1 VVYSTTVACGC
12 FSDGFITSNGPE
24 FRNEDEPYAFA
35 MAADSDDDRPVG
47 ELKVA

>member
-1 VVYSTTVACGC
+1 VACGC

>member
-1 VVYSTTVACGC
+1 VVDSTTVACGC
-12 FSDGFITSNGPE
+12 FGDEFIASNGLE

-35 MAADSDDDRPVG
+35 MAADSDDDRPAG